1 MSPQEWQ
8 RAKPVLSVA
17 AGLVGHQRA
26 RFVEAEFPDE
36 PTLRREVLVMLETH
50 DTISRAL
57 GPAQVAALSSAS
69 LDDFTGGSTQTDDET
84 LTSGGRYGPYRV
96 IRRLGAG
103 GMGQVF
109 LAEDTRLGRHVAL
122 KSLAGR
128 WLASPNA
135 RQRLLQEARAVA
147 ALSHPHIATLYD
159 VLEDADHLLLV
170 MEYVEGRTAAALIAE
185 GPLPLGQAL
194 RLASQIIDA
203 VVYAHERGIVHCDL
217 KPLNVQVAVDGT
229 AKVLDFGLAHA
240 GHLSVVADSE
250 TDTPQF
256 KLIGTPPYMPPE
268 RLITGT
274 LNKAGDIYSL
284 GVTLFELVTGRRPFQ
299 ESNFA
304 LLTGAILGT
313 TPPPAS
319 SIARDC
325 PGKLDIVIARAL
337 EKDPRRRYQ
346 TARELGAALQVVR
359 HQIEPSVTTWRA
371 RALIFAAVI
380 ASGAIVPTVLG
391 FIITATF
398 NQTFG
403 RTLAFG
409 DERLVDWFVWGARSL
424 VSPFVYMTVLATLV
438 LAVGFVVRMLTL
450 VGPLGRARRRLTRWL
465 HGAGTRLGLDDPAAA
480 GQALAA
486 CGLVAVALVLWG
498 FLDLMTAFT
507 GTTNLSPPELLS
519 PLAPAASVQRSAYR
533 AVLDVLILA
542 FGFGIVRVVRQRRHK
557 QVHGGIG
564 PLTVAIAI
572 VVLFVLA
579 NVIPFRIM
587 FHNEFEAAGMAGSRC
602 YVIRE
607 LATDMLLFCPDG
619 PPPRNRIVSRAD
631 PSVRRLGVIEN
642 VFTPAASRAGS

>member
-17 AGLVGHQRA
+17 AALVGHQRA
-26 RFVEAEFPDE
+26 RLIEAEFPDE

-57 GPAQVAALSSAS
+57 GPAQLAALSSSS
-69 LDDFTGGSTQTDDET
+69 LDDFTGAPPPSDDET
-84 LTSGGRYGPYRV
+84 LTIGIRYGPYRV

-109 LAEDTRLGRHVAL
+109 LAEDTRLGRRVAL

-147 ALSHPHIATLYD
+147 ALSHPYIATLYD

-185 GPLPLGQAL
+185 GPIPLAQAL
-194 RLASQIIDA
+194 RLASQIVDA

-217 KPLNVQVAVDGT
+217 KPLNVQVALDGT

-240 GHLSVVADSE
+240 GHLSVAADPD
-250 TDTPQF
+250 TDTPLV

-268 RLITGT
+268 RLLTGT
-274 LNKAGDIYSL
+274 LNEAGDIYSL
-284 GVTLFELVTGRRPFQ
+284 GVTLFELVTGQRPFQ
-299 ESNFA
+299 EPSFA

-319 SIARDC
+319 SIAAGC
-325 PGKLDIVIARAL
+325 PGSLDHVIARAL
-337 EKDPRRRYQ
+337 EKDPKRRYR
-346 TARELGAALQVVR
+346 TARELGTAVRAVLDQVEPAAT
-359 HQIEPSVTTWRA
+359 SWRS
-371 RALIFAAVI
+371 RALVGLAAIASAVI
-380 ASGAIVPTVLG
+380 IPTLLG

-403 RTLAFG
+403 RSLSFG
-409 DERLVDWFVWGARSL
+409 GERPLDWFLWGAKSL
-424 VSPFVYMTVLATLV
+424 VSPFVYMTAIASVV
-438 LAVGFVVRMLTL
+438 LAVRFIVRVLSLFGPIDRARQGVVRIFRI
-450 VGPLGRARRRLTRWL
+450 VEKK
-465 HGAGTRLGLDDPAAA
+465 LGLDDPVVF

-486 CGLVAVALVLWG
+486 CGLVAVVLVLWT

-507 GTTNLSPPELLS
+507 GTTN
-519 PLAPAASVQRSAYR
+519 
-533 AVLDVLILA
+533 
-542 FGFGIVRVVRQRRHK
+542 
-557 QVHGGIG
+557 
-564 PLTVAIAI
+564 
-572 VVLFVLA
+572 
-579 NVIPFRIM
+579 
-587 FHNEFEAAGMAGSRC
+587 
-602 YVIRE
+602 
-607 LATDMLLFCPDG
+607 
-619 PPPRNRIVSRAD
+619 VSRA
-631 PSVRRLGVIEN
+631 
-642 VFTPAASRAGS
+642 

>member
-1 MSPQEWQ
+1 VSPQEWQ

-17 AGLVGHQRA
+17 AGLVGQQRA
-26 RFVEAEFPDE
+26 RLVEAEFPDE

-57 GPAQVAALSSAS
+57 GPAQLAALSSAS
-69 LDDFTGGSTQTDDET
+69 LDDFTGGFPQTAET
-84 LTSGGRYGPYRV
+84 LTIGVRYGPYRV
-96 IRRLGAG
+96 IRSLGAG

-109 LAEDTRLGRHVAL
+109 LAEDTRLGRRVAL

-194 RLASQIIDA
+194 RLASQIVDA

-217 KPLNVQVAVDGT
+217 KPSNVQVAVDGT

-240 GHLSVVADSE
+240 GHLSAVTTSD
-250 TDTPQF
+250 TDMPHVR
-256 KLIGTPPYMPPE
+256 LVGTPPYMPPE
-268 RLITGT
+268 RLLTGT
-274 LNKAGDIYSL
+274 LNEAGDIYSL

-299 ESNFA
+299 EPTFG

-319 SIARDC
+319 SIAGDC
-325 PGKLDIVIARAL
+325 PGSLDDVIARAL
-337 EKDPRRRYQ
+337 EKDPKRRYQ
-346 TARELGAALQVVR
+346 TARELGAALQAVR
-359 HQIEPSVTTWRA
+359 NQIEPAATTWRI
-371 RALIFAAVI
+371 RAMLGLLII
-380 ASGAIVPTVLG
+380 ASAAIVPTILG

-409 DERLVDWFVWGARSL
+409 DERPLDWFVWGARSL
-424 VSPFVYMTVLATLV
+424 VSPFVHMTVLATVV
-438 LAVGFVVRMLTL
+438 LAVGFVVRILSL
-450 VGPLGRARRRLTRWL
+450 WGPIGRVRLRLTRFL
-465 HGAGTRLGLDDPAAA
+465 HAIETRLGLDDPVVA

-486 CGLVAVALVLWG
+486 CGLVAVVTVLWE
-498 FLDLMTAFT
+498 FRDLMAAFT
-507 GTTNLSPPELLS
+507 GTTNLSRPELLS
-519 PLAPAASVQRSAYR
+519 PLAPAASVQRSSYR

-542 FGFGIVRVVRQRRHK
+542 FSFGVLRVVRQRRHK
-557 QVHGGIG
+557 QVRGGIG
-564 PLTVAIAI
+564 PLIVALAV

-587 FHNEFEAAGMAGSRC
+587 FHNEFEAADVAGSRC

-607 LATDMLLFCPDG
+607 LATDMLLFCPDA
-619 PPPRNRIVSRAD
+619 PPPRNRIMSRTD